1 MTSPDVNLDVT
12 ISRAEFERKICEP
25 LKRRLMEPLIT
36 ALEDAGE
43 NPENIA
49 QVIIVGGS
57 SNIPYVKNILR

>member
-1 MTSPDVNLDVT
+1 MTSPDVNLKVT
-12 ISRAEFERKICEP
+12 ISRAKFKRKICEP

-43 NPENIA
+43 NPEDIA